1 MVRLRQRPDHIV
13 SDKTPFA
20 RILPVVLALAPIGFL
35 FGVLAGQADWSAWGV
50 LAMALLGFT
59 GSGQFTY
66 LSLAHPDNAQVE
78 YLAVFLIILGINLRY
93 IPMTMSASTRLQGGA
108 VVKAALAHWL
118 ADESYAT
125 ERAPDDTRSRAVI
138 RLMVVAFWTLSTV
151 CGALLAGALP
161 SRVQSI
167 LSGMTF
173 PISAILILLSI
184 DNILAYLRREKDAN
198 AQRLFKR
205 IDRRKSRAAIA
216 CVAASLLCIAIIGA
230 KYFWLPA
237 IALCYFILVRF
248 GREAEAGAAHG

>member
-1 MVRLRQRPDHIV
+1 MP
-13 SDKTPFA
+13 DKTAFA
-20 RILPVVLALAPIGFL
+20 RILPVVVALAPIGFL

-66 LSLAHPDNAQVE
+66 LGFAHPDNAQME

-93 IPMTMSASTRLQGGA
+93 IPMSMSASTRIKGGRFI
-108 VVKAALAHWL
+108 KAALAHWL

-125 ERAPDDTRSRAVI
+125 ERAPDNTRQRAVI
-138 RLMVVAFWTLSTV
+138 RLMVVAFWALSTV
-151 CGALLAGALP
+151 CGALLSGALP
-161 SRVQSI
+161 PAVQEI

-184 DNILAYLRREKDAN
+184 DNILAYLKRRGGEGGVTHRIEKQKLLAT
-198 AQRLFKR
+198 A
-205 IDRRKSRAAIA
+205 A
-216 CVAASLLCIAIIGA
+216 CVVASLLCIAVIGA

-248 GREAEAGAAHG
+248 GGDREETPHG

>member
-1 MVRLRQRPDHIV
+1 MP
-13 SDKTPFA
+13 DKTPLA

-93 IPMTMSASTRLQGGA
+93 IPMTMSASTRLQGGP
-108 VVKAALAHWL
+108 VVKTALAHWL

-125 ERAPDDTRSRAVI
+125 ERAPDDTRARAVI

-151 CGALLAGALP
+151 CGALLSGALP
-161 SRVQSI
+161 PRVQSI

-184 DNILAYLRREKDAN
+184 DNILAYLMRESTPS

-205 IDRRKSRAAIA
+205 IDHRKLSATTA
-216 CVAASLLCIAIIGA
+216 CVAASLLCIAVIGA
-230 KYFWLPA
+230 RYFWLPA

-248 GREAEAGAAHG
+248 GRETEAEVAHG